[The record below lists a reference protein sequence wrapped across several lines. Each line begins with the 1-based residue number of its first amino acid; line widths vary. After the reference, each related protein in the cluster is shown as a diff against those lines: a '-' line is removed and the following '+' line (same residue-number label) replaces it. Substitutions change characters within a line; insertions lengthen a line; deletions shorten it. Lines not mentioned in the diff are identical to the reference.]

1 MIENFDQNEIIFI
14 LTVMTTSAVIVGFM
28 AGLFGIGGGLIMVPV
43 LFYVFSLVGIERTFV
58 MHLAVGTSFSIIIP
72 NSIISTITHMK
83 FKAVDF
89 SIVKTFGTFVAIG
102 VVLGTIFAVSLK
114 TSSLILFFSIMTMLF
129 AIYFLMEKEKINPIP
144 RDINLIYRVI
154 CGFLSGFL
162 SAPMGIGGGV
172 FNTPIFKMFGY
183 PINIAIGSSAA
194 IGFLIA
200 LIGAVGFAVSGT
212 YFNIV
217 KTFGAFVV
225 IGVVLG
231 TIFAVS
237 LKTSSLVLFFS
248 IITMFFAIY
257 FLTAK
262 EKINPIQREINLIYR
277 VIFGFLSG
285 FLSAPMG
292 IAGGVINTPILKIF
306 GYQVKVAIGSSAAV
320 GFLIALIGAIGFAV
334 SGSYLNVNV
343 PLSLGFVN
351 IPAFLIFAPI
361 TMFMAKIGAKTV
373 HKFDKKLIGKLF
385 GVYLFII
392 SCKLFYE
399 YFSF

>member
-1 MIENFDQNEIIFI
+1 MIENLDQSQIIFI
-14 LTVMTTSAVIVGFM
+14 VTAMIASAIVTGFM
-28 AGLFGIGGGLIMVPV
+28 AGFFGIGGGLIMVPI
-43 LFYVFSLVGIERTFV
+43 LFYLFNFSGMEQAYV
-58 MHLAVGTSFSIIIP
+58 MHLALGTSFSIIIP
-72 NSIISTITHMK
+72 TSIISTMTHMK

-89 SIVKTFGTFVAIG
+89 DIVKTFGVFVAVG
-102 VVLGTIFAVSLK
+102 VV
-114 TSSLILFFSIMTMLF
+114 
-129 AIYFLMEKEKINPIP
+129 
-144 RDINLIYRVI
+144 
-154 CGFLSGFL
+154 C
-162 SAPMGIGGGV
+162 
-172 FNTPIFKMFGY
+172 
-183 PINIAIGSSAA
+183 
-194 IGFLIA
+194 
-200 LIGAVGFAVSGT
+200 
-212 YFNIV
+212 
-217 KTFGAFVV
+217 
-225 IGVVLG
+225 G

-248 IITMFFAIY
+248 IMTMIFSIY

-373 HKFDKKLIGKLF
+373 HKFDKRLIGKLL
-385 GVYLFII
+385 GIYLFII